1 MKAVGPATVS
11 LLIGILSKWECNAEL
26 RSIILKCLAKMVYVL
41 YRSSPVERQIELATV
56 FHMYLDVIVTL
67 SKTHQFDRRPFDEK
81 FNVEAIDDDD
91 YIDLNA
97 LTATVNNI
105 AAFSMEEQS
114 RLQICSGIVEA
125 NFIPTLTGIPKQIQK
140 WEFDRQKVATS
151 VVRALALL
159 RQTMPV
165 VTNIL
170 SNTQH
175 ITTLFDG
182 IKGLGKPTHEL
193 IEQCLEFAYDKAK
206 GEIIF
211 GEIIVHLV
219 DWIKDMR
226 EAEQVFT
233 AESLVAICSANL
245 AW

>member
-11 LLIGILSKWECNAEL
+11 LLIGILSKWECNSAL

-41 YRSSPVERQIELATV
+41 FRSSPVERQIDLVTV
-56 FHMYLDVIVTL
+56 FQMYLDVIFNL
-67 SKTHQFDRRPFDEK
+67 LKTHQFDRRPFDEK
-81 FNVEAIDDDD
+81 FNVQADDDDD

-97 LTATVNNI
+97 LTATIDNI
-105 AAFSMEEQS
+105 AAFSLEEQS
-114 RLQICSGIVEA
+114 RLQICSGVVDA
-125 NFIPTLTGIPKQIQK
+125 NFIPTLAGIPKRIQK

-151 VVRALALL
+151 VVRAMALL

-165 VTNIL
+165 VANIL
-170 SNTQH
+170 CNAQH

-182 IKGLGKPTHEL
+182 IKALGKPTHEL
-193 IEQCLEFAYDKAK
+193 VAQCIEFAYDKSK
-206 GEIIF
+206 GEIVF

-226 EAEQVFT
+226 EPEQVFA
-233 AESLVAICSANL
+233 AESLVAICSENL
-245 AW
+245 TW